1 MSSTAKKSE
10 RVAVVGASPKPD
22 RYAFKAIQM
31 LQQHGHTP
39 LPVNPAYEEVVGL
52 KCYRRIADAPQP
64 IDTVTIY
71 LGAPRSNPLIDE
83 IVNAGVR
90 RIILNPGAEN
100 DALTR
105 AANARGI
112 EVVEGCTLVMLTIG
126 TF

>member
-1 MSSTAKKSE
+1 MAEPSKSQ
-10 RVAVVGASPKPD
+10 RVAVMGASPKPN

-31 LQQHGHTP
+31 LQHHGHDP
-39 LPVNPAYEEVVGL
+39 VPVNPAYDEVLGL
-52 KCYRRIADAPQP
+52 KCYRRIADTPPP
-64 IDTVTIY
+64 IDTVTVY
-71 LGAPRSNPLIDE
+71 LGAARSNPLIDE
-83 IVNAGVR
+83 IINSGAR

-126 TF
+126 RF